1 MIDDKISRQMAID
14 IVKEVCARLLDE
26 CKTHVEDG
34 DEAFSSTREVD
45 AILKCNKYIKKA
57 LREMEYHYG
66 EHCSNCKEYD
76 KERHSCPRFNDV
88 IASTIRELEQSAF
101 PLDSFLSLDDY
112 DITPESVEDEG
123 GTVKWGIRIRRKEY
137 V

>member
-1 MIDDKISRQMAID
+1 MIDDKISRQMAIN
-14 IVKEVCARLLDE
+14 IVEGVCVMLLGE

-34 DEAFSSTREVD
+34 DEVD

-57 LREMEYHYG
+57 LSEMEYHYG

-88 IASTIRELEQSAF
+88 IASTIRELEQSTF

-123 GTVKWGIRIRRKEY
+123 GTVKWGIRIKRKGY